1 MNDKTLLKLAIICSI
16 IGIFGLFVLSETT
29 GAKIINISEINLSF
43 IDKTIQVKGVI
54 TEVKLSQELTILE
67 VEDETGKIKA
77 LAFEHLQVSKGSKVN
92 IEGTIQEYENEIE
105 IIIEKLNV

>member
-1 MNDKTLLKLAIICSI
+1 MNDKTLLKLAIMCSV
-16 IGIFGLFVLSETT
+16 IGILGLFVLSETT
-29 GAKIINISEINLSF
+29 GTETVKIAEIDSSF
-43 IDKTIQVKGVI
+43 VDKTIQVNGLV
-54 TEVKLSQELTILE
+54 TEVKLSQDLTILE

-105 IIIEKLNV
+105 IIIEKLNT